1 MPHQGEEAYFAQ
13 HFIVERCSLVCF
25 ISTFRRVGKGWN
37 SGFLWEVHPCNRS
50 LQLSV
55 YLKKTQALGL
65 KNLWVTANFCSLN
78 LSFLLV
84 LSLFRKLIKIK
95 EAVVNRGPSPLL
107 PCSTNLH
114 ENHLIGVSIKMC
126 HYFYLAPVAIT
137 DVQNYQKQLN
147 VSLNW

>member
-95 EAVVNRGPSPLL
+95 EAVVNWGPSPLL

-114 ENHLIGVSIKMC
+114 ENHLIGVSIKMY
-126 HYFYLAPVAIT
+126 HYFYLAPVAMT

>member
-37 SGFLWEVHPCNRS
+37 NGCLWELHPCNWS

-55 YLKKTQALGL
+55 YLKKTQVLRL
-65 KNLWVTANFCSLN
+65 KNLRVTANFCSLN

-84 LSLFRKLIKIK
+84 LSLFRKLIKIT
-95 EAVVNRGPSPLL
+95 EAVVNRGPSPFL

-114 ENHLIGVSIKMC
+114 ENHLIGVSIKMY